1 MLMFQGEEDTVV
13 LPTWAEASRDAM
25 LSHCIPVT
33 PPPPSHESPCRRRP
47 VMPKAVMPKAVRP
60 WA

>member
-33 PPPPSHESPCRRRP
+33 PPPL
-47 VMPKAVMPKAVRP
+47 A
-60 WA
+60 